1 MYDFNGDKEWEKSF
15 FESLEKGDIQHIK
28 GTIKRPD
35 GLMIDL
41 DENNLIDEVKYDIQ
55 CTSDTDI
62 FNFGEMYVGSAEIK
76 VKLPDENINIIKGGE
91 LSLYFA
97 TEKATKPMP
106 LGVWDIVTAER
117 EFGNIFTIKGY
128 DHLNRLNT
136 PVTDDVIG
144 AIFMKSVLRQ
154 VSKDA
159 GVEFAQTIEE
169 IQQIVGDS
177 VDIIDGSWATH
188 FLDTCWNE
196 VRAIAQFLGLFVFA
210 NREGKIEFRRFS
222 RCPVIE
228 IPAEKRFS
236 VRLNDCLYS
245 VRGVSY
251 TDRYGNTVSRIGNTE
266 NYAVISFSDNKY
278 IWETDSREQAE
289 SQYGGI
295 LQRIA
300 DTLAKLG
307 SWVSGTVEYYG
318 NPALDVGDMVRLTG
332 GVNGDNSTN
341 FLITYISWQ
350 FRGSQT
356 LVSGGIPESGTMFS
370 SGSSG
375 SSGVITSYTT
385 INTTSNIY
393 VIELKKYTGEVFG
406 TERFVAQTGFSSRRE
421 TWAFV
426 DCTLI
431 LSGDGL
437 VSASVWL
444 NGIAQTLRPKI
455 TLHNGETSTLHFS
468 FTTKISGGRHQI
480 QIGLRGQADI
490 SDIQA
495 FLWGQD
501 IVAETP
507 EFTDGSDYIYTKS
520 NSLTTVTGYIGK
532 SIFPS
537 IPDDLGGGKTV
548 CIEKSAFSESEIES
562 VYIPNGVTEIR

>member
-236 VRLNDCLYS
+236 VRLNDRLYS
-245 VRGVSY
+245 IRGVSY
-251 TDRYGNTVSRIGNTE
+251 ADRYGNTVSRIGNTE

-300 DTLAKLG
+300 DTLGKLG

-375 SSGVITSYTT
+375 SSGAITSYTT

-421 TWAFV
+421 TWVFV

-507 EFTDGSDYIYTKS
+507 EFTDGSDYTYTKS

-548 CIEKSAFSESEIES
+548 CIEKSAFFESEIES